1 MFVGFWPK
9 KRKEMPGDNLW
20 KLLEAFDTPEDHILV
35 LNHMFVKRDVEG
47 AIALAQSHGE
57 EVDWQKVGSS
67 HARPL
72 LEMEEFFQK
81 VKQYAPKIVSL
92 ISPLAASSTATPKSL
107 MTPSSTPAADASAPS
122 TAMEPAAV
130 VA

>member
-9 KRKEMPGDNLW
+9 KRKEMPGDNLR
-20 KLLEAFDTPEDHILV
+20 KLLKAFETTDDPV
-35 LNHMFVKRDVEG
+35 LALKLMSVKRGDEG

-57 EVDWQKVGSS
+57 EVDREKVGSS

-72 LEMEEFFQK
+72 SEMEEFFQRA
-81 VKQYAPKIVSL
+81 KQYAPNIVSL
-92 ISPLAASSTATPKSL
+92 ISPSAAFSTSAPRSS
-107 MTPSSTPAADASAPS
+107 MTPSGAPNASAPS
-122 TAMEPAAV
+122 TATEPTAE